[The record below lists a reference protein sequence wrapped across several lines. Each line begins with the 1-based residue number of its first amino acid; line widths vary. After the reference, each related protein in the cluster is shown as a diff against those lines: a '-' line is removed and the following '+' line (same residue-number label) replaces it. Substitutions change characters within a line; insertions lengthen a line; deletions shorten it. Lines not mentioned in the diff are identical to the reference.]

1 MEDDR
6 RRVGSI
12 GAWRHR
18 RRASRRKQEEL
29 CPSDLALVEPFT
41 QELVL
46 NGLKGRQV
54 ATDRRWDE
62 RGEQLYLLFCKDGLQ
77 WDTAG
82 GSSIIGENTRLGL
95 RASYIISA
103 S

>member
-12 GAWRHR
+12 GAWRYR
-18 RRASRRKQEEL
+18 RSTSRRKQEEL
-29 CPSDLALVEPFT
+29 CPTDLSLVEPFT

-54 ATDRRWDE
+54 AADWRWD
-62 RGEQLYLLFCKDGLQ
+62 K
-77 WDTAG
+77 
-82 GSSIIGENTRLGL
+82 
-95 RASYIISA
+95 
-103 S
+103 